1 MFNINRKSSR
11 YENRLRGLSNI
22 VSLQH
27 RVEIDEI
34 MGLEPLEFAECLTD
48 SPSFREKLHD
58 HEKELERTNKAI
70 KSLVN
75 DGKELVTAAK
85 RKTAR
90 S

>member
-1 MFNINRKSSR
+1 
-11 YENRLRGLSNI
+11 
-22 VSLQH
+22 
-27 RVEIDEI
+27 

-90 S
+90 IYLYGLKYVAFST